1 MKILISN
8 DDGILAPGIAALVR
22 AFSAA
27 GHEVYVCAPDGQRS
41 AASHSLTLGGALPV
55 REMAMEG
62 AKGAWA
68 IGGTPVDCVRLG
80 LFVLCPQVEFVVSG
94 VNHGYNAGTDILY
107 SGTVGAAMEGAL
119 QGRPA
124 IAVSLA
130 YEREDTYDKAA
141 ALAVQMFDRLMAHPL
156 ERGTVLNL
164 NYPAV
169 DEALGVMAAPMKGLY
184 YTEEYVRSIR
194 EDGAVCYTLCG
205 QIDDARREEGG
216 DYAWLRRG
224 YATAT
229 VISYDLTAHEATQTI
244 KSWLD

>member
-8 DDGILAPGIAALVR
+8 DDGILAPGIAALTR
-22 AFSAA
+22 AFVAA

-55 REMAMEG
+55 REVAMEG
-62 AKGAWA
+62 VKGAWA

-80 LFVLCPQVEFVVSG
+80 LFVLCPQAEVVISG

-119 QGRPA
+119 QGRRA

-130 YEREDTYDKAA
+130 HEREDTYDRAA
-141 ALAVQMFDRLMAHPL
+141 ALAVDMFDRLAAHPL
-156 ERGTVLNL
+156 PQGSVLNL
-164 NYPAV
+164 NYPAT
-169 DEALGVMAAPMKGLY
+169 DEARGIVAAPMKGLY
-184 YTEEYVRSIR
+184 YTEEYRRSIR
-194 EDGAVCYTLCG
+194 EDGTPCYTLCG
-205 QIDDARREEGG
+205 QIDEARREEGG
-216 DYAWLRRG
+216 DYAWLCQG

-229 VISYDLTAHEATQTI
+229 VISYDLTDHEATQAI
-244 KSWLD
+244 KSWL

>member
-8 DDGILAPGIAALVR
+8 DDGIFAPGIAALTR
-22 AFSAA
+22 AFVAA

-62 AKGAWA
+62 VKKAWA

-80 LFVLCPQVEFVVSG
+80 LFVLCPEAEMVISG

-124 IAVSLA
+124 MAVSLA
-130 YEREDTYDKAA
+130 YEREDTYDRAA
-141 ALAVQMFDRLMAHPL
+141 TLAVQMLERMAAHSLP
-156 ERGTVLNL
+156 RGTVLNL

-169 DEALGVMAAPMKGLY
+169 DEVRGIVAAPMKGLH
-184 YTEEYVRSIR
+184 YTKEYRQNTQA
-194 EDGAVCYTLCG
+194 DGTVCYTLCG
-205 QIDDARREEGG
+205 QIDDTRREEGG
-216 DYAWLRRG
+216 DYAWLCQG

-229 VISYDLTAHEATQTI
+229 VISYDLTAHDATQAI
-244 KSWLD
+244 KAWF